1 MSGICTTQKCVVFLY
16 MSSLLED
23 RNGQYTSIS
32 GGVGT
37 TVVKNTSGVL
47 QRVLISGTAVGTLQL
62 HDAPSA
68 AGTTSTSMFYQVI
81 LPWPNVPTVLEMG
94 VNFKNGLVYQ
104 ATGTPVA
111 TLVWE

>member
-1 MSGICTTQKCVVFLY
+1 
-16 MSSLLED
+16 MSSLSED
-23 RNGQYTSIS
+23 RNGNFTSIS

-47 QRVLISGTAVGTLQL
+47 QRILIPGTAVGTLQL
-62 HDAPSA
+62 DDASSA
-68 AGTTSTSMFYQVI
+68 TGTTSSTVFLKLV
-81 LPWPNVPTVLEMG
+81 LPWPNVPTVLETG
-94 VNFKNGLVYQ
+94 VNFKNGLVYS